1 MSHTQKARDIHINT
15 HTYTEKERYN
25 THDNTHIYT
34 HEYTHKLRQTY
45 TQT

>member
-1 MSHTQKARDIHINT
+1 MSHTQKGRDIHINT
-15 HTYTEKERYN
+15 HTYTEKERCD